1 LSNLR
6 VGDEYFGYYVDYDH
20 FLSKTL
26 PFLKGLSSV
35 DTKIVLSDLVDE
47 EYNIFNHRNAGISR
61 PLSSVAM
68 HPAEDFTTNSLTQQA
83 IQSYIDFDIKEF
95 FGLNLIEFLN
105 QTHDVIDMM
114 IEVSQRKIA
123 KKRNEM
129 EEIQKNL
136 AANQP

>member
-1 LSNLR
+1 
-6 VGDEYFGYYVDYDH
+6 V
-20 FLSKTL
+20 
-26 PFLKGLSSV
+26 
-35 DTKIVLSDLVDE
+35 KIVLSDLVDE
-47 EYNIFNHRNAGISR
+47 EYGIFQHRKSPTSR

-105 QTHDVIDMM
+105 QTHDIIDMM
-114 IEVSQRKIA
+114 IEVSQKKIS
-123 KKRNEM
+123 KKRSEM

-136 AANQP
+136 SANQS